1 MRGFFMRAHKDHF
14 AAPRLQPMRHRL
26 PSEMGSP
33 PTTIQE
39 PIMKPWI
46 IAALCLFGL
55 AGCSSEYI
63 ITTTDS
69 QMLTSDGKP
78 ELDRDTGMLEFTDSE
93 GRKQQIPQSNVKQML
108 ER

>member
-1 MRGFFMRAHKDHF
+1 
-14 AAPRLQPMRHRL
+14 
-26 PSEMGSP
+26 
-33 PTTIQE
+33 
-39 PIMKPWI
+39 MKHWI
-46 IAALCLFGL
+46 LALLCATAL

-63 ITTTDS
+63 ITTTDG

-93 GRKQQIPQSNVKQML
+93 GRKQQIPQSSVKQML